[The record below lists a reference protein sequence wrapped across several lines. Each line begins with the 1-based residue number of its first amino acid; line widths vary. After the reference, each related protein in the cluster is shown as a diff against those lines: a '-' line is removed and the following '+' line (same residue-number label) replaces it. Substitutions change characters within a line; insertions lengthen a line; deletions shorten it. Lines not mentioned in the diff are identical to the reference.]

1 MDILAPEMYI
11 LTPKMYGYH
20 HLIMFSRQKKIHKS
34 LISGGYEGGKHGKY
48 YTLSTNKKLNAK
60 SCSIPLSIEN

>member
-20 HLIMFSRQKKIHKS
+20 HRIMFSRQKKKKHKS

-48 YTLSTNKKLNAK
+48 YRFSTNTKLNAK
-60 SCSIPLSIEN
+60 S

>member
-20 HLIMFSRQKKIHKS
+20 HRIMFSRQKKYINLSSQGDMRVESMVNTTGFLLIQS
-34 LISGGYEGGKHGKY
+34 LMLNPEVPFKH
-48 YTLSTNKKLNAK
+48 
-60 SCSIPLSIEN
+60 